1 MCKEER
7 ILKAYKFRIYPNQEQ
22 ETLLLKTAGL
32 GRLYY
37 NICVSQR
44 SVDHKWQIGSYK
56 KVFEECKPEAL
67 DWCKEVDS
75 AALAAYWN
83 DIKVAFKNFFEQD
96 KMSLPKYKSKK
107 TAKIGITY
115 TSAAIPKF
123 VDGKLYLT
131 KKLGPIEGKFHRFA
145 EGKLRHVTFSQ
156 TKTGKWFVS
165 ICCDAKPI
173 EKNKN
178 GKVIGIDWNCRDD
191 CFLTLSNGTK
201 AKCPRFLREKEK
213 QLAHYQKQMSK
224 RFVKGVEIQ
233 SNNYYKSKYKVAKLH
248 EKVAWQREDWLHK
261 LSRDLCNKYET
272 VFVENINLQTMS
284 SELKH
289 GKVIS
294 DQGFGML
301 RTMIAYK
308 GNLVKVP
315 AKNTSKMCSNC
326 NYVNPKVVLGVE
338 QWKCPICGETHDRDI
353 NAARNILRKG
363 IVGRELSEIRNACGG
378 PRSSVKQESPN
389 SLQVTA

>member
-1 MCKEER
+1 M
-7 ILKAYKFRIYPNQEQ
+7 KAYKFRIYPTEEQ
-22 ETLLLKTAGL
+22 ENLLLKTAGL

-37 NICVSQR
+37 NLCVAKKDE
-44 SVDHKWQIGSYK
+44 DHKWQIGSYK
-56 KVFEECKPEAL
+56 KVFEELKPEAL
-67 DWCKEVDS
+67 EWCKEVDS

-83 DIKVAFKNFFEQD
+83 DIKGAFKNFFER
-96 KMSLPKYKSKK
+96 KEVGLPKFKSKK

-123 VDGKLYLT
+123 ENGKLVLT
-131 KKLGPIEGKFHRFA
+131 RKLGPIDGKFHRFA

-156 TKTGKWFVS
+156 TKTGKWFVL
-165 ICCDAKPI
+165 ICCDTKPV

-178 GKVIGIDWNCRDD
+178 GKSIGIDWNCRDD
-191 CFLTLSNGTK
+191 CFLTLSDGTK
-201 AKCPRFLREKEK
+201 VKCPRFLREKGR

-224 RFVKGVEIQ
+224 RFVKGAEVQ
-233 SNNYYKSKYKVAKLH
+233 SNNYYKSKYKVAKIH
-248 EKVAWQREDWLHK
+248 EKIAWQREDWLHK
-261 LSRDLCNKYET
+261 LSRDLCNKYENI
-272 VFVENINLQTMS
+272 FVENINLQAMS

-301 RTMIAYK
+301 RQMIAYK
-308 GNLVKVP
+308 GNLLKVS
-315 AKNTSKMCSNC
+315 AKNTSKQCSFC
-326 NYVNPKVVLGVE
+326 GYVNPKVVLGIE
-338 QWKCPICGETHDRDI
+338 KWKCPSCGTNHDRDI
-353 NAARNILRKG
+353 NAARNILYKG
-363 IVGRELSEIRNACGG
+363 IVGRELSEITNACGG

>member
-7 ILKAYKFRIYPNQEQ
+7 ILKTYKFRIYPNQEQ

-96 KMSLPKYKSKK
+96 KASLPKYKSKK

-131 KKLGPIEGKFHRFA
+131 KKLGPE
-145 EGKLRHVTFSQ
+145 
-156 TKTGKWFVS
+156 
-165 ICCDAKPI
+165 
-173 EKNKN
+173 
-178 GKVIGIDWNCRDD
+178 
-191 CFLTLSNGTK
+191 
-201 AKCPRFLREKEK
+201 
-213 QLAHYQKQMSK
+213 
-224 RFVKGVEIQ
+224 
-233 SNNYYKSKYKVAKLH
+233 
-248 EKVAWQREDWLHK
+248 
-261 LSRDLCNKYET
+261 
-272 VFVENINLQTMS
+272 
-284 SELKH
+284 
-289 GKVIS
+289 
-294 DQGFGML
+294 
-301 RTMIAYK
+301 
-308 GNLVKVP
+308 
-315 AKNTSKMCSNC
+315 
-326 NYVNPKVVLGVE
+326 VL
-338 QWKCPICGETHDRDI
+338 
-353 NAARNILRKG
+353 
-363 IVGRELSEIRNACGG
+363 
-378 PRSSVKQESPN
+378 
-389 SLQVTA
+389 

>member
-1 MCKEER
+1 M
-7 ILKAYKFRIYPNQEQ
+7 KAYKFRIYPNQEQ

-96 KMSLPKYKSKK
+96 KADLPKYKSKK

-201 AKCPRFLREKEK
+201 VKCPRFLREKEK

-224 RFVKGVEIQ
+224 RFVKGAEIQ

-248 EKVAWQREDWLHK
+248 EKIAWQREDWLHK
-261 LSRDLCNKYET
+261 LSRGLCNKYET

-289 GKVIS
+289 GEVIS

-301 RTMIAYK
+301 RQMIAYK

-378 PRSSVKQESPN
+378 PRSSVKQES
-389 SLQVTA
+389 SKSSSKLK

>member
-1 MCKEER
+1 MKT
-7 ILKAYKFRIYPNQEQ
+7 YKFRIYPNQEQ

-44 SVDHKWQIGSYK
+44 NIDHKWQIGSYK
-56 KVFEECKPEAL
+56 RVFEECKPEAL

-96 KMSLPKYKSKK
+96 KAGLPKYKSKK

-115 TSAAIPKF
+115 TSAVIPKF

-131 KKLGPIEGKFHRFA
+131 KKLGPIEGKFYRFA

-178 GKVIGIDWNCRDD
+178 GKVIGIDWNCMDD

-201 AKCPRFLREKEK
+201 VKCPRFLREKK
-213 QLAHYQKQMSK
+213 RQLAHYQKQMSK
-224 RFVKGVEIQ
+224 RFVKGVEVQ

-248 EKVAWQREDWLHK
+248 EKIAWQREDWLHK

-272 VFVENINLQTMS
+272 MFVENINLQTMS

-301 RTMIAYK
+301 RQMIAYK

-363 IVGRELSEIRNACGG
+363 IVGRELSEIRNACRG
-378 PRSSVKQESPN
+378 PRSSVKQES
-389 SLQVTA
+389 SKSSSKLK

>member
-96 KMSLPKYKSKK
+96 KADLPKYKSKK

-201 AKCPRFLREKEK
+201 VKCPRFLREKEK

-224 RFVKGVEIQ
+224 RFVKGAEIQ

-248 EKVAWQREDWLHK
+248 EKIAWQREDWLHK
-261 LSRDLCNKYET
+261 LSRGLCNKYET

-289 GKVIS
+289 GEVIS

-301 RTMIAYK
+301 RQMIAYK

-378 PRSSVKQESPN
+378 PRSSVKQES
-389 SLQVTA
+389 SKSSSKLK